1 VYVCMHGSNVGI
13 HIFSLNVK
21 MVPVKSFDPVK
32 IDIRRVFKGQWF
44 SDHAPLTVRYDFQ
57 I

>member
-1 VYVCMHGSNVGI
+1 MHGSNVGI